1 MSSKRSRVHP
11 PYKTKYRV
19 INWATYNK
27 TLVDRV
33 NLRLW
38 ISPDAIANWNAKPSE
53 RHRGGQPKYSNLAIE
68 TALTLRLVYHLPF
81 RQTEGFVT
89 SIFDL
94 MGLHL
99 DVPDHTTLSRRGK
112 TLKIEL
118 KAKFHLGPIDLIIDS
133 TGLSV
138 FGEGQWAAAKHGS
151 KGFQG
156 WKKLPL
162 GVDGAGIIVAE
173 ALTGPNVDDA
183 RTGARLIKNN
193 RFRVK
198 AVVGDA
204 AYDSR
209 EIYET
214 AEECGAR
221 VVVPPI
227 KNARVDK
234 HSPQARNRSVKRI
247 AKIGRQRW
255 KTEVGYHWQCKAE
268 NTFFRYKSMIG
279 DRLRSRDPDS
289 QKTEVILGCNI
300 LNRMF
305 ARGRPRSVAIRD

>member
-1 MSSKRSRVHP
+1 MYTKRSRVHP

-19 INWATYNK
+19 TNWPSYNQA
-27 TLVDRV
+27 LVDRGD
-33 NLRLW
+33 LRLW
-38 ISPDAIANWNAKPSE
+38 IAPDAIANWNAKPKE
-53 RHRGGQPKYSNLAIE
+53 RRRGGQPKYSNLAIE
-68 TALTLRLVYHLPF
+68 TALTLRLIYHLPL
-81 RQTEGFVT
+81 RQTEGFVA

-94 MGLHL
+94 MGLQL

-112 TLKIEL
+112 TLKIRL
-118 KAKFHLGPIDLIIDS
+118 KAKFHVGPIDLIIDS

-151 KGFQG
+151 RGFHG
-156 WKKLPL
+156 WKKLHL
-162 GVDGAGIIVAE
+162 GVDGTGIIVAE

-183 RTGARLIKNN
+183 KTAVRVIKKA

-209 EIYET
+209 EIYK
-214 AEECGAR
+214 AAKECGAR

-227 KNARVDK
+227 KNARVSR
-234 HSPQARNRSVKRI
+234 HAPRARNRSVKRI
-247 AKIGRQRW
+247 EQIGRLCW
-255 KTEVGYHWQCKAE
+255 KREAGYHRQGKAE
-268 NTFFRYKSMIG
+268 NAFFRYKSMIG
-279 DRLRSRDPDS
+279 DRLRSRHPDS
-289 QKTEVILGCNI
+289 QKAEVILGCNI

-305 ARGRPRSVAIRD
+305 ECGRPRSVAIRD